1 MGEARHGMEKIF
13 RGVMNYRLTHQRNMV
28 DQFKKACVLWRFS
41 YLFKRLSILVRKCG
55 KERKVIYL
63 ILILQGVVEIKHHFQ
78 CNISFQVRD
87 HPVPTAVFFTCV
99 DSRMLPSRYCPFKV
113 FFLSLK
119 LHFFFFFHFKITKFI
134 SSTFFLD
141 SFAFIIPTIH
151 INSFSN
157 EKLI

>member
-28 DQFKKACVLWRFS
+28 DQFKKACVLWMFS

-113 FFLSLK
+113 FLSLK
-119 LHFFFFFHFKITKFI
+119 LPFFFSFENYKVHFLYIYSEFI
-134 SSTFFLD
+134 CIL
-141 SFAFIIPTIH
+141 
-151 INSFSN
+151 
-157 EKLI
+157 LY

>member
-1 MGEARHGMEKIF
+1 M
-13 RGVMNYRLTHQRNMV
+13 
-28 DQFKKACVLWRFS
+28 FS

-113 FFLSLK
+113 FFCHLNYL
-119 LHFFFFFHFKITKFI
+119 FFFHFKITKFI
-134 SSTFFLD
+134 CSTFILD
-141 SFAFIIPTIH
+141 SFAFIIPTIPH
-151 INSFSN
+151 INSFYN

>member
-63 ILILQGVVEIKHHFQ
+63 ILILQGVVQIKHPFQ

-113 FFLSLK
+113 FFSLK
-119 LHFFFFFHFKITKFI
+119 LPLFFFHLKITKFI
-134 SSTFFLD
+134 SCTFILN
-141 SFAFIIPTIH
+141 SFAFIIPTYIL
-151 INSFSN
+151 IVSFRKN
-157 EKLI
+157 